1 MKVKYREQIKNRE
14 LKEFIEPK
22 EKEKEEDAHNK
33 KQKRE

>member
-22 EKEKEEDAHNK
+22 EKEKEDAHNK